1 MSWKTLGVVVVT
13 LAFCP
18 SLMAQSE
25 AFLGIWEINL
35 EKTTNYFQ
43 QSQMMINVPAPGGGF
58 ISTRAQIRQNNE
70 SSSTEIHP
78 VGFDGQTYATTGGDV
93 REISYKLIDS
103 RTIERTH
110 YRDGRISVDTEQV
123 SEDGLT
129 MTVTQADRVRIY
141 DKKFNLIAPE

>member
-1 MSWKTLGVVVVT
+1 MSWKTLGVLILT

-25 AFLGIWEINL
+25 AFHGIWEINL

-43 QSQMMINVPAPGGGF
+43 QSQMMINLPTPGGGF

-78 VGFDGQTYATTGGDV
+78 VGFDEKSYLTTGGDV
-93 REISYKLIDS
+93 REITYKLIDS

-110 YRDGRISVDTEQV
+110 NRDGRISVDREQV
-123 SEDGLT
+123 SEDGRT

-141 DKKFNLIAPE
+141 DKKFNLVAPE

>member
-78 VGFDGQTYATTGGDV
+78 VGFDGQTYAHD
-93 REISYKLIDS
+93 
-103 RTIERTH
+103 
-110 YRDGRISVDTEQV
+110 
-123 SEDGLT
+123 
-129 MTVTQADRVRIY
+129 
-141 DKKFNLIAPE
+141 